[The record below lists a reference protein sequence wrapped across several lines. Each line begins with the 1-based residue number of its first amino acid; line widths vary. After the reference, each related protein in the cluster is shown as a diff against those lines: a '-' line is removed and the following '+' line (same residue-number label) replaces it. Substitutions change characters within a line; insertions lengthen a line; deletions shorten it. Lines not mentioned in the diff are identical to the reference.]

1 MICIRKHRMPS
12 TLSRPRPPQCE
23 ICSFKQPDPYPLQ
36 PVYHQHSSSRQY
48 RILQKVEYKT
58 ENLQYLCPTCQTTHL
73 SRLDYGLNICVS
85 DSQLHQFHHPRDQAV
100 VCPPDTSHVDWLTI
114 PGGKIADLDLA
125 WRRDYDF
132 EVRPMR
138 ILLVAGVNDLMRG
151 GTRQTVME
159 AIRHFKKSVDLQN
172 RHHFGADNQFAVAPL
187 LCPPKLVWYA
197 DNGEMPEG
205 HMGNRREEIEL
216 LNNDILSF
224 NAQSGLLHVPHFYT
238 LGVRR
243 TKYWYEDGSHRN
255 IVQHRFNHWR
265 ASEAMAD
272 KVHLADSQRVRMGRM
287 VVSYFEGEMQRENGA
302 IAQY

>member
-1 MICIRKHRMPS
+1 MPP
-12 TLSRPRPPQCE
+12 TMSRPRPPQCG
-23 ICSFKQPDPYPLQ
+23 ICSYRQPDPYPLE

-48 RILQKVEYKT
+48 RILQRVEYKT
-58 ENLQYLCPTCQTTHL
+58 ENMEYLCPTCQTTHL

-85 DSQLHQFHHPRDQAV
+85 DSQLHQFHQLKDQGK
-100 VCPPDTSHVDWLTI
+100 VCAPDTSHVDWLTI

-125 WRRDYDF
+125 WMLDYNR

-138 ILLVAGVNDLMRG
+138 ILLVAGLNDLMRG
-151 GTRQTVME
+151 GTRESVME
-159 AIRHFKKSVDLQN
+159 SIRHFKETVELQN

-197 DNGEMPEG
+197 DNGTMPEG
-205 HMGNRREEIEL
+205 HMGNRKDELEL

-224 NAQSGLLHVPHFYT
+224 NAQSGLLHVPHFNT

-243 TKYWYEDGSHRN
+243 TKYWYGDGSHRN
-255 IVQHRFNHWR
+255 IVQHRVNHWR
-265 ASEAMAD
+265 ASEPMVD
-272 KVHLADSQRVRMGRM
+272 KVHLADSQRIRMGKM
-287 VVSYFEGEMQRENGA
+287 VVKYFVGEMKREDGP